1 MQRQQNAG
9 RTRAGLFLV
18 GSLFLALVASGLVF
32 RIVKRSEQQLAEAQ
46 RPKETLDVVIAARDL
61 VVGNPISEEDVVVR
75 AMVPGMVAEEGI
87 FSTLDEVIG
96 RTPRERILANEPV
109 RDERIARPD
118 QGIGLNAIVTP
129 GKRAMTVA
137 TNTEDAVAG
146 LLQPGNYVD
155 IIVTIKPEDPS
166 AVGAKWVT
174 DTILQ
179 TLKVLAVGSSLGGPP
194 VVETKRVTNTADGKK
209 KVETVKRDPKDTT
222 SRKLKP
228 SITLE
233 VTPDEAE
240 KLALAVAQGDIYVVL
255 RSDIDTLQYADHG
268 IKTSATLIGL
278 PTAPLPVRPTVPT
291 GTVPAKPDGPSA
303 VVIQGS
309 QRIDVQFHPDGT
321 TESTSGKKEKGS
333 R

>member
-1 MQRQQNAG
+1 MQRQQNPG

-18 GSLFLALVASGLVF
+18 GSLLLALVAAGLVF
-32 RIVKRSEQQLAEAQ
+32 RIIKKNQDQLREAQ
-46 RPKETLDVVIAARDL
+46 RPADTVDVIVAARDL
-61 VVGNPISEEDVVVR
+61 LVGMPISEDDVAVMQLAPGVIPEGSTFSTLEDVV
-75 AMVPGMVAEEGI
+75 
-87 FSTLDEVIG
+87 G
-96 RTPRERILANEPV
+96 RTPRERILASEPI

-118 QGIGLNAIVTP
+118 AGIGLNAIVQP

-155 IIVTIKPEDPS
+155 IIVTIKPEDPM
-166 AVGAKWVT
+166 AANAKWVT

-179 TLKVLAVGSSLGGPP
+179 SIRVLAVGGSLNDPLVKP
-194 VVETKRVTNTADGKK
+194 VAEKKVVNTAEGK
-209 KVETVKRDPKDTT
+209 KVEVKKKDGKDTT
-222 SRKLKP
+222 ARRLKP

-255 RSDIDTLQYADHG
+255 RSDIDTMQYADNG
-268 IKTSATLIGL
+268 VKTSTTLIGMPAAAAPARPVTVSA
-278 PTAPLPVRPTVPT
+278 PTTPT
-291 GTVPAKPDGPSA
+291 GPTA

-309 QRIDVQFHPDGT
+309 SRTNVQFTDQGT
-321 TESTSGKKEKGS
+321 SESGDKKKKEK